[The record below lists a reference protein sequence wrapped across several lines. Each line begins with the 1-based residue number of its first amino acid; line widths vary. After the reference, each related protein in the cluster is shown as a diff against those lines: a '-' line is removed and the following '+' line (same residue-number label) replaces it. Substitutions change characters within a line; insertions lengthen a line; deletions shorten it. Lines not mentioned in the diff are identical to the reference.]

1 MADGGDTRRWRGVAA
16 LRPGR
21 LVIVGQIGTAALHAH
36 HTVQVIVAAEDMV
49 LADRAGERVV
59 CRAAVVPPD
68 VAHAVVRGASHGAVA
83 HLDPESASGARWAAA
98 VHPRDSA
105 HGWASAAGE
114 LRLDA
119 LSEWL
124 RAEQGL
130 GGGGSGD
137 PGVAGEAPTEQRA
150 FEGAF
155 AGWGT
160 LVESATGL
168 GASGEAFVEQDA
180 VEVAPVGRRV
190 GGGPLTERVGEGPPA
205 EQGAGAGQSVEQ
217 RVRSEVSAEPAV
229 SGVLTDEA
237 AAFVDWMRSAIA
249 SESEAQWLRVG
260 AAGETVR
267 HPAVAE
273 VLRLLPERI
282 SAGPVRLAE
291 LARAVH
297 LSESRLAH
305 VFSAELGL
313 PFRPYLRWL
322 RMQRAA
328 ELLVAG
334 HSLTEVAHQAG
345 FADSAHLTRVCRS
358 MFGAPPSDF
367 NDLNWNATV

>member
-1 MADGGDTRRWRGVAA
+1 MVDGRTAGRWRGVAA

-68 VAHAVVRGASHGAVA
+68 VAHAVVRGASHGAVV
-83 HLDPESASGARWAAA
+83 HLDPESAPGTRWAAMA
-98 VHPRDSA
+98 RPRDSA
-105 HGWASAAGE
+105 HGWACAAAE
-114 LRLDA
+114 LRLDV

-124 RAEQGL
+124 RVEQGVVGGAAAGL
-130 GGGGSGD
+130 GVAEGATAEPGGGAGATAG
-137 PGVAGEAPTEQRA
+137 PGVAEGAVAGRHVGGGASAGLDVGEAASAEQRAVEETPTEQRV
-150 FEGAF
+150 GR
-155 AGWGT
+155 
-160 LVESATGL
+160 
-168 GASGEAFVEQDA
+168 EAFTELGVSNA
-180 VEVAPVGRRV
+180 AGRR
-190 GGGPLTERVGEGPPA
+190 GGAEASTELGVSSMLTE
-205 EQGAGAGQSVEQ
+205 
-217 RVRSEVSAEPAV
+217 
-229 SGVLTDEA
+229 EA
-237 AAFVDWMRSAIA
+237 AAFVDWVRSARA
-249 SESEAQWLRVG
+249 SESEAEWLRVG
-260 AAGETVR
+260 AAGEAVR

-273 VLRLLPERI
+273 VLRLLPERM

-322 RMQRAA
+322 RIQRAA
-328 ELLVAG
+328 ELLAAG
-334 HSLTEVAHQAG
+334 HSLTEVAHRAG

-358 MFGAPPSDF
+358 MFGAPPSEF
-367 NDLNWNATV
+367 NHLNWNATV

>member
-1 MADGGDTRRWRGVAA
+1 MTDGGGTRRWRGVAA

-83 HLDPESASGARWAAA
+83 HLEPESAPGARWAAA
-98 VHPRDSA
+98 VHSRDSA
-105 HGWASAAGE
+105 RGWTCSAKE
-114 LRLDA
+114 LQLDA

-124 RAEQGL
+124 RDEER
-130 GGGGSGD
+130 
-137 PGVAGEAPTEQRA
+137 V
-150 FEGAF
+150 
-155 AGWGT
+155 
-160 LVESATGL
+160 
-168 GASGEAFVEQDA
+168 GASA
-180 VEVAPVGRRV
+180 GRRV
-190 GGGPLTERVGEGPPA
+190 DGGAVADQRVLDGAAELGSVERATA
-205 EQGAGAGQSVEQ
+205 EQHVLGEASTGQ
-217 RVRSEVSAEPAV
+217 RVCEGASAELGTGEEASAELTI
-229 SGVLTDEA
+229 SGMLTDEA
-237 AAFVDWMRSAIA
+237 SSFVDWVRSALG
-249 SESEAQWLRVG
+249 SESEAVWLRIG
-260 AAGETVR
+260 MAGEAVR

-328 ELLVAG
+328 ELLAAG